1 MNRKSPLSSFIAI
14 ASTAVAIASG
24 VLVLAGYFFAQK
36 SDGQAS
42 LLADIRLALLDWAIT
57 LAGFAIFIG
66 VLNLFQVHFKKI
78 QQKKKGSGYSLL
90 LIIFLA
96 ATFLFGLA
104 SPYIK
109 GGPQY
114 FNDVFSVVQLP
125 VEASLM
131 ALLAVT
137 LTYASIRL
145 LRRRLNLFSVIF
157 LVTALLILLGTA
169 PLPFLGVIPGL
180 GDWVRP
186 FITHVMAA
194 AGARGILL
202 GVALGTLTTGL
213 RILFGADRPYGG
225 NK

>member
-1 MNRKSPLSSFIAI
+1 MNPRRFPSLIAI
-14 ASTAVAIASG
+14 VSTAIAIASG
-24 VLVLAGYFFAQK
+24 VLVLAGYFYVQNGN
-36 SDGQAS
+36 GQAS
-42 LLADIRLALLDWAIT
+42 LFMNIRLTLLDWAVI
-57 LAGFAIFIG
+57 LAGFAVFIG
-66 VLNLFQVHFKKI
+66 IYNLFQVHFKKI
-78 QQKKKGSGYSLL
+78 KKTQLGSLYSLL
-90 LIIFLA
+90 LLISLA
-96 ATFLFGLA
+96 VTFLLGLVKP
-104 SPYIK
+104 SLM
-109 GGPQY
+109 G
-114 FNDVFSVVQLP
+114 FVFTTVQLP

-145 LRRRLNLFSVIF
+145 LRRRLNLLSVIF

-169 PLPFLGVIPGL
+169 PLPFLGNIPVL
-180 GDWVRP
+180 SDWMRP
-186 FITHVMAA
+186 FIAQVMAV

>member
-1 MNRKSPLSSFIAI
+1 MPAESS
-14 ASTAVAIASG
+14 
-24 VLVLAGYFFAQK
+24 VLAGFFFVKQAN
-36 SDGQAS
+36 GQPS
-42 LLADIRLALLDWAIT
+42 LLLNIRLTLLSWAMI
-57 LAGFAIFIG
+57 LAGFAVFIG
-66 VLNLFQVHFKKI
+66 IINLFQVHVKKI
-78 QQKKKGSGYSLL
+78 QKKQKGFFYSLL
-90 LIIFLA
+90 MLA
-96 ATFLFGLA
+96 SLLVTFLIGLVK
-104 SPYIK
+104 PGQMETI
-109 GGPQY
+109 
-114 FNDVFSVVQLP
+114 FTTVQLP

-145 LRRRLNLFSVIF
+145 LRRRLNLLSVVF

-169 PLPFLGVIPGL
+169 PLPYIGNIPGIS
-180 GDWVRP
+180 DWLRP
-186 FITHVMAA
+186 FIAQVMAA

>member
-1 MNRKSPLSSFIAI
+1 LNPRRFPSLIAI
-14 ASTAVAIASG
+14 VSTAIAIASG
-24 VLVLAGYFFAQK
+24 VLVLAGYFYVQNGN
-36 SDGQAS
+36 GQAS
-42 LLADIRLALLDWAIT
+42 LFMNIRLTLLDWAVI
-57 LAGFAIFIG
+57 LAGFAVFIG
-66 VLNLFQVHFKKI
+66 IYNLFQVHLKKI
-78 QQKKKGSGYSLL
+78 KKPQLGSLYSLL
-90 LIIFLA
+90 LLISLA
-96 ATFLFGLA
+96 VTFLLGLVKP
-104 SPYIK
+104 SLM
-109 GGPQY
+109 G
-114 FNDVFSVVQLP
+114 FVFTTVQLP

-145 LRRRLNLFSVIF
+145 LRRRLNLLSVIF

-169 PLPFLGVIPGL
+169 PLPFLGNIPVL
-180 GDWVRP
+180 SDWMRP
-186 FITHVMAA
+186 FIAQVMAA

>member
-1 MNRKSPLSSFIAI
+1 MNRKSLLSTVIAI
-14 ASTAVAIASG
+14 ASTAIAIASG

-36 SDGQAS
+36 ADGQAS
-42 LLADIRLALLDWAIT
+42 LLTDIRLTLLNWAII

-66 VLNLFQVHFKKI
+66 ILSLFQVHFRKI
-78 QQKKKGSGYSLL
+78 QKKQKGSVYSLL
-90 LIIFLA
+90 LIISLA
-96 ATFLFGLA
+96 FTFLFGLVK
-104 SPYIK
+104 PGQVEI
-109 GGPQY
+109 
-114 FNDVFSVVQLP
+114 VFTTVQLP

-131 ALLAVT
+131 ALLTVT

-145 LRRRLNLFSVIF
+145 LRHRLNLLSVIF

-169 PLPFLGVIPGL
+169 PLPFLGDIPGL
-180 GDWVRP
+180 SDWVRP
-186 FITHVMAA
+186 FIAQVMAA

>member
-1 MNRKSPLSSFIAI
+1 MNRKSFPSVIAI
-14 ASTAVAIASG
+14 ASTAIAIASG
-24 VLVLAGYFFAQK
+24 AFVLAGYFFAQK
-36 SDGQAS
+36 EGGQAS
-42 LLADIRLALLDWAIT
+42 LLSGIRLVLLNWAII

-66 VLNLFQVHFKKI
+66 ILNLFQVHYKKI
-78 QQKKKGSGYSLL
+78 QNKQKGSVYSLL
-90 LIIFLA
+90 LIISLA
-96 ATFLFGLA
+96 AMFLFGL
-104 SPYIK
+104 IK
-109 GGPQY
+109 PGQMGV
-114 FNDVFSVVQLP
+114 VFTTVQLP

-145 LRRRLNLFSVIF
+145 LRRRFNLLSVIF

-169 PLPFLGVIPGL
+169 PLPFLGDIPGL
-180 GDWVRP
+180 SDWVRP
-186 FITHVMAA
+186 FIAQVMAA

>member
-1 MNRKSPLSSFIAI
+1 MNPRRFPSLIAI
-14 ASTAVAIASG
+14 VSTAIAIASG
-24 VLVLAGYFFAQK
+24 VLVLAGYFYVQNGN
-36 SDGQAS
+36 GQAS
-42 LLADIRLALLDWAIT
+42 LFMNIRLTLLDWAVI
-57 LAGFAIFIG
+57 LAGFAVFIG
-66 VLNLFQVHFKKI
+66 IYNLFQVHLKKI
-78 QQKKKGSGYSLL
+78 KKPQLGSLYSLL
-90 LIIFLA
+90 LLISLA
-96 ATFLFGLA
+96 VTFLLGLVKP
-104 SPYIK
+104 SLM
-109 GGPQY
+109 G
-114 FNDVFSVVQLP
+114 FVFTTVQLP

-145 LRRRLNLFSVIF
+145 LRRRLNLLSVIF

-169 PLPFLGVIPGL
+169 PLPFLGNIPVL
-180 GDWVRP
+180 SDWMRP
-186 FITHVMAA
+186 FIAQVMAA

>member
-1 MNRKSPLSSFIAI
+1 MNRKSLLSTVIAI
-14 ASTAVAIASG
+14 ASTAIAIASG

-36 SDGQAS
+36 ADGQAS
-42 LLADIRLALLDWAIT
+42 LLTDIRLTLLNWAII

-66 VLNLFQVHFKKI
+66 ILSLFQVHFKKI
-78 QQKKKGSGYSLL
+78 QKKQKGSVYSLL
-90 LIIFLA
+90 LIISLA
-96 ATFLFGLA
+96 ATFLFGLVK
-104 SPYIK
+104 PGQVEI
-109 GGPQY
+109 
-114 FNDVFSVVQLP
+114 VFTTVQLP

-131 ALLAVT
+131 ALLTVT

-145 LRRRLNLFSVIF
+145 LRHRLNLLSVIF

-169 PLPFLGVIPGL
+169 PLPFLGDIPGL
-180 GDWVRP
+180 SDWVRP
-186 FITHVMAA
+186 FIAQVMAA